1 MKKTI
6 LALIIAVLLCS
17 LCIGFVACGDNNDPG
32 TGGTGEQIKLTV
44 WASQEDQALVK
55 ELCGKFAQAN
65 SDKKYKFYYGIQGE
79 NDAADKVLNDTTT
92 GPDVF
97 AFASDQIN
105 KLYQG
110 GALAAV
116 PTKMSET
123 LRNENTAGSIDA
135 ATLTIGGKDKLY
147 AFPSTGDNCYF
158 LYYDKRVLSEEDVKS
173 FDTILA
179 KANAAG
185 KEVHFRLHDDGWYL
199 SSFFFADPDLKYTVE
214 YDDNMQ
220 EKNITLNYNTE
231 GGLNVMKALREYSKN
246 DSLKMNTDDSKV
258 IASFTP
264 DASGKIAGCAA
275 ISGTWNANQ
284 IKSLLGDNM
293 GVAILPHVTI
303 AGKSVQLSGFMG
315 YKLIGVN
322 GFSRNVAESLKLAQ
336 FLTNE
341 QSQLRRYEVR
351 GFGPT
356 NTNVANLDVIKNDK
370 VISVVM
376 KQAALNRTQKGVP
389 TTYWTPMSALVKDLA
404 SGTDVDDATLQA
416 LLDNLVEQVNK
427 SSK

>member
-6 LALIIAVLLCS
+6 LVIILAVMICS
-17 LCIGFVACGDNNDPG
+17 LCLGVVACTDNESGNNKKA
-32 TGGTGEQIKLTV
+32 EEIKLTV

-55 ELCGKFAQAN
+55 ELCARFAATN
-65 SDKKYKFYYGIQGE
+65 PDKTYKFFYGIQGE

-110 GALAAV
+110 GALASV
-116 PTKMSET
+116 PKKMTET
-123 LRNENTAGSIDA
+123 LKAENTEGSIDA
-135 ATLTIGGKDKLY
+135 ATLTIEGQDKLY

-158 LYYDKRVLSEEDVKS
+158 LYYDKRVFSESDVQS
-173 FDTILA
+173 LDVMLE
-179 KANAAG
+179 KANEQG
-185 KEVHFRLHDDGWYL
+185 KKVHFKLHDDGWYL
-199 SSFFFADPDLKYTVE
+199 SSFFFAMDSLKYTVE
-214 YDDNMQ
+214 YDSNMQ
-220 EKNITLNYNTE
+220 EKNITLNYNDSD
-231 GGLNVMKALREYSKN
+231 GLKVMKALREYSKN
-246 DSLKMNTDDSKV
+246 SALQMTTDDSKI
-258 IASFTP
+258 IAGFTP
-264 DASGKIAGCAA
+264 DASGKTTACAA
-275 ISGTWNANQ
+275 VSGTWNAKQ
-284 IKSLLGDNM
+284 IKELLGDNM

-303 AGKSVQLSGFMG
+303 DGESVQLSGFMG

-322 GFSRNVAESLKLAQ
+322 GFSKNISESMKLAQ

-341 QSQLRRYEVR
+341 ASQLLRYEVR

-356 NTNVANLDVIKNDK
+356 NKKVADMDVIKNDE

-376 KQAALNRTQKGVP
+376 AQAQLNRTQKGVP
-389 TTYWTPMSALVKDLA
+389 TTYWTPMSALIKDLA
-404 SGTDVDDATLQA
+404 SGEEVDDATLQS
-416 LLDNLVEQVNK
+416 LLDNLVDQVNR